1 MGFARVLRLV
11 RHGATTC
18 LLACFVAAAPLCVR
32 AGPSHS
38 LSIAAPVNQQR
49 SLTEHLNRPLKD
61 FAISEYGPREGAP
74 GQVNVIAQT
83 PDGLLWLGCPDGL
96 VRFDGVTFDRPFNTT
111 LPQQNISAL
120 WVDPDGSLW
129 VGYTFGG
136 ISRLHQSQIY
146 DLSNGLPDNTVYSI
160 VRDTDNTLWA
170 TTPKG
175 VYYLS
180 GAKWEQIGSQQGYEG
195 NSYFLSMGL
204 LRDGSLWIDGGTRA
218 WTKKPGKPG
227 FVPVETKK
235 LLASIYDIDDANPS
249 GQAHELIEEL
259 SNYFDVHPRFVN
271 SKVIK
276 DSSGS
281 IWSLTSSALDHFRWT
296 SQATNEKSLSSDSLE
311 RQGTPYGEAINVLF
325 EDREGNIWA
334 GEIGGLLQFR
344 PSKLRTVESYGKI
357 LAPTIAPDMHDG
369 VWIGSSKNDGV
380 ISVNGDIETSWP
392 SLHGATSFIASG
404 YGETTWFLSR
414 IAFNTPYKSAGCIHR
429 LKAGKVDCIA
439 YPDDVD
445 PRSAVSMLPDP
456 RGGYIFLSV
465 QGIYR
470 FVNDGWLPGTGIPEM
485 DQALP
490 LRIFSGENSDI
501 WFTYPDNRIAVINNS
516 GVKNY
521 TAANG
526 LSIGAIL
533 ALSVQHGDVWAAGT
547 NGVEHLLGH
556 HFVPLRTAEPT
567 TFESAD
573 GIVQTRQ
580 GDLWINASSGLFQ
593 IKRSEVV
600 LAEKDPTYKVNVEL
614 FDQNDGL
621 LGGTIGFRS
630 GPSLVQSG
638 GRIWAA
644 RAQGVSW
651 VDPGKMIRNEIA
663 PVAVVVSIASDGV
676 LHGISPAPRLP
687 PLVHAVRFMYTAASL
702 TRPDKVN
709 FRYRLQG
716 SDPDWITVGDR
727 RATTYTD
734 LRPGTYQFEV
744 EAENEDGVWS
754 VRPAVASFTIPPAF
768 YQTGWFQSLCVAALL
783 FVLWLLFAWRS
794 KRLRAR
800 VHSRLEAVHDER
812 DRIARELHDTL
823 MQSMQGLIL
832 QIQAWSQ
839 DGLDRRHLEMERA
852 ANCAT
857 AALREGRERILSLR
871 LASSDSPSLLSELR
885 KTVEYWA
892 IRVTSVFDI
901 RVKGESQELQT
912 KAFEEILEIAREAVR
927 NAAIHANACH
937 VLIALEYATDT
948 LTLTV
953 CDDGE
958 GLPAFV
964 LAAGVLPGHWGLV
977 GMKERAEA
985 LGAQLSIGNSHE
997 GGAEVKLV
1005 CEGKVC
1011 FRKAPL
1017 RKWRRA
1023 NLAPN
1028 FS

>member
-1 MGFARVLRLV
+1 MGFARVLGLV
-11 RHGATTC
+11 RHASTAW
-18 LLACFVAAAPLCVR
+18 LLACFVTAAPLCVR
-32 AGPSHS
+32 ADPSLQ
-38 LSIAAPVNQQR
+38 LSIAAPVDLQR
-49 SLTEHLNRPLKD
+49 SLVEHLNRPLKD
-61 FAISEYGPREGAP
+61 FTVTEYGPREGAP

-83 PDGLLWLGCPDGL
+83 SDGLLWLGCPDGL

-136 ISRLHQSQIY
+136 ISRLHESQIS

-160 VRDTDNTLWA
+160 VRDADKTLWA

-180 GAKWEQIGSQQGYEG
+180 GAKWEQIGPQQGYEG

-204 LRDGSLWIDGGTRA
+204 LRDGSLWIDGGPHA
-218 WTKKPGKPG
+218 WMKKPGKPG
-227 FVPVETKK
+227 FVPVEPKK
-235 LLASIYDIDDANPS
+235 LLASIYNIDDTNKS
-249 GQAHELIEEL
+249 GKAHDLIEEL
-259 SNYFDVHPRFVN
+259 SNYFEIHPRFVN
-271 SKVIK
+271 GKVIE

-281 IWSLTSSALDHFRWT
+281 IWSLTSDALDHFRWT
-296 SQATNEKSLSSDSLE
+296 TQASNEKSLSSDSLA
-311 RQGTPYGEAINVLF
+311 RQGTPYGEAINALF

-357 LAPTIAPDMHDG
+357 LAPTIAPDLHGG

-380 ISVNGDIETSWP
+380 MSVNGDVETPWP

-404 YGETTWFLSR
+404 NDETTWLLSR
-414 IAFNTPYKSAGCIHR
+414 VAFNTPYKSAGCIHR
-429 LKAGKVDCIA
+429 LKEGKIDCIA

-456 RGGYIFLSV
+456 RGGYIFLSI

-470 FVNDGWLPGTGIPEM
+470 FMGNAWLPGTGLPGLA
-485 DQALP
+485 QAPP
-490 LRIFSGENSDI
+490 LRMFSGENGDI
-501 WFTYPDNRIAVINNS
+501 WFTYPDNHIAVITKS
-516 GVKNY
+516 GVRNY

-547 NGVEHLLGH
+547 KGVEHLLSQQ
-556 HFVPLRTAEPT
+556 FVPLRSADPT
-567 TFESAD
+567 TFASAD
-573 GIVQTRQ
+573 GIAQTAQ
-580 GDLWINASSGLFQ
+580 GDLWINASSGLFL
-593 IKRSEVV
+593 IKHSE
-600 LAEKDPTYKVNVEL
+600 LKFTEKDPTHKVSVEL

-663 PVAVVVSIASDGV
+663 PVAVVVSIASDGI
-676 LHGISPAPRLP
+676 LHGISPAPRFP
-687 PLVHAVRFMYTAASL
+687 ALVHAVRFMYTAASL

-709 FRYRLQG
+709 FRYRLEG

-754 VRPAVASFTIPPAF
+754 VRPSVASFTIAPAF
-768 YQTGWFQSLCVAALL
+768 YQTGWFKTLCMASLLLAL
-783 FVLWLLFAWRS
+783 WGLFAWRS

-852 ANCAT
+852 ANSAT
-857 AALREGRERILSLR
+857 TALREGRERILALR
-871 LASSDSPSLLSELR
+871 LTSSDKPNLLSELR
-885 KTVEYWA
+885 KAGEYWA
-892 IRVTSVFDI
+892 LRVTSVFDI
-901 RVKGESQELQT
+901 RVKGEFRELQT
-912 KAFEEILEIAREAVR
+912 KAFEEIVEIAREAIR
-927 NAAIHANACH
+927 NAAIHSKACH
-937 VLIALEYATDT
+937 ILVALEYASHA

-953 CDDGE
+953 SDDGE
-958 GLPAFV
+958 GLPAYV
-964 LAAGVLPGHWGLV
+964 LAAGILPGHWGLV
-977 GMKERAEA
+977 GMKERAKALEA
-985 LGAQLSIGNSHE
+985 KLSLHNRPQ
-997 GGAEVKLV
+997 GGAEMKLV
-1005 CEGKVC
+1005 VPCKQAYGKEV
-1011 FRKAPL
+1011 PS
-1017 RKWRRA
+1017 KWAIVKRTY
-1023 NLAPN
+1023 
-1028 FS
+1028 